1 MSEKITLK
9 ILYFAKLK
17 DILNKNSDT
26 VSVSIEN
33 NKILGKDIFQYAITI
48 NTNLRDELRPVFDTC
63 LISLNDEYIE
73 REQEIQLKQGDEIS
87 ILPPISAG

>member
-1 MSEKITLK
+1 
-9 ILYFAKLK
+9 
-17 DILNKNSDT
+17 
-26 VSVSIEN
+26 
-33 NKILGKDIFQYAITI
+33 
-48 NTNLRDELRPVFDTC
+48 LRDELRPVFDTC